1 MCVDDAHPLSN
12 WGKANMIRPNL
23 KDDQCLPP
31 QRRFT
36 VMHVVLPCAA
46 ERQTSTVWRR
56 YRAVLTKRCDCK
68 CIFFIL
74 ISKQKKE
81 QKKMPLNCVQK
92 QHIKLTPHDE
102 NML

>member
-81 QKKMPLNCVQK
+81 QKNAFELRSKTAHK
-92 QHIKLTPHDE
+92 AHPHDE